1 MSNSPD
7 FIEQSLNAAFNNL
20 QTASELSALKTQLAL
35 AGERNVELQKKL
47 ELHQSLVDKII
58 FQALNGSRTEMHLAI
73 CEYRLEFDKDHLPDP
88 DSDIKED

>member
-7 FIEQSLNAAFNNL
+7 FIEQSLNNAFNNL

-47 ELHQSLVDKII
+47 ELHQTLVDKII

-88 DSDIKED
+88 DADIKQD